1 MAGLLGV
8 NFYNKSPFTYSRR
21 KSIICTLLILT
32 RAVKKSRVVKLSM
45 HITENERMGRLNA
58 WLIQSMMKNLGKQEE
73 CLFLTKVPK
82 TVRSMSLSRLIS
94 AYLRWEPPPK
104 SKSRFFIWHLF
115 GHKFV
120 VIKEFTSVS
129 NQIGCRILCP
139 LFLMK

>member
-1 MAGLLGV
+1 MAYPIYDEEFRQAGRM
-8 NFYNKSPFTYSRR
+8 PF
-21 KSIICTLLILT
+21 
-32 RAVKKSRVVKLSM
+32 
-45 HITENERMGRLNA
+45 
-58 WLIQSMMKNLGKQEE
+58 
-73 CLFLTKVPK
+73 FLTKVPK

-94 AYLRWEPPPK
+94 PHLRWEPPPK